1 MANRVVFRNIRFA
14 EYLFITVRKGGKPA
28 TAGNMEQIQQQ
39 RKPKASIIGAS
50 GYSGAELTGLIMRH
64 PAVELGHLYAH
75 TQAGKPFAELYPS
88 VPCDRTF
95 RSWEGQDDSE
105 IVFLALP
112 HGEALQIVP
121 GLVAA
126 GKTVVDLSGDF
137 RLTDVAEHE
146 KFYGG
151 RKSEGAVLQ
160 YGMPELFRDAIR
172 KSCAISNPGCY
183 ATSIILGLAP
193 LFRGGMAGLSV
204 ESVNVT
210 AVSGISGAGRTSK
223 TELSFSEMSG
233 NVRAYKVGSHQHTPE
248 IMQAL
253 GTSVSTPSF
262 DFVFTPMIAP
272 YVRGIY
278 SVMNIRLDATV
289 SRPAIENLYRDF
301 YAGAPFVRLREGV
314 TEVRHVAHTNYCDV
328 SLAWQTGGSMVV
340 VTAIDNLVKGAAG
353 QAVQNMNLML
363 GIDETAGLL

>member
-1 MANRVVFRNIRFA
+1 MENIQLKRNC
-14 EYLFITVRKGGKPA
+14 TV
-28 TAGNMEQIQQQ
+28 
-39 RKPKASIIGAS
+39 SIIGAS
-50 GYSGAELTGLIMRH
+50 GYSGAELTGLLMRH
-64 PAVELGHLYAH
+64 PSVSLENLYAH
-75 TQAGKPFAELYPS
+75 TQAGKNFSELYPAIGF
-88 VPCDRTF
+88 DRVFQSYT
-95 RSWEGQDDSE
+95 GQAESD
-105 IVFLALP
+105 IYFLALP

-121 GLVAA
+121 SLVEA
-126 GKTVVDLSGDF
+126 GKSVIDLSGDF
-137 RLTDVAEHE
+137 RLKSVAEHE

-151 RKSEGAVLQ
+151 SKEPAAILQ

-172 KSCAISNPGCY
+172 GSKAISNPGCY

-193 LFRGGMAGLSV
+193 LFRGASPAGV

-210 AVSGISGAGRTSK
+210 AVSGISGAGRSSK

-233 NVRAYKVGSHQHTPE
+233 NVRAYKVGGHQHTPE

-253 GTSVSTPSF
+253 GSSTENPGF

-278 SVMNIRLDATV
+278 SVINVRLASPV
-289 SRPAIENLYRDF
+289 SKAAVEALYREF
-301 YAGAPFVRLREGV
+301 YATAPFVRVRDGV
-314 TEVRHVAHTNYCDV
+314 TEVRHVAHTNFCDV
-328 SLAWQTGGSMVV
+328 SIAWQGDRSLVI

-363 GIDETAGLL
+363 GIDETTGLI